1 MRRIQLALLAAGALA
16 AAACD
21 DDETGPDGR
30 SEVTLSVTTAPAA
43 APGLTLDETITVG
56 DDVLVLESV
65 QLVLREI
72 EFERSESSTDCDEV
86 QGDDDDCEEL
96 EVGPLLL
103 DVPLG
108 TGIAQELTVV
118 VDTGHYDELE
128 FEIHKPEDDGDDPDA
143 AFIAAH
149 PEFENVSIRVT
160 GTFNGTPFTYETDL
174 NVEQEH
180 ELSPP
185 LIVAESGSV
194 NVTLL
199 VDVSTWFL
207 DAAGTT
213 LVNPATA
220 NSGGLNESL
229 VEDNI
234 EQSIQAFEDDD
245 SDGVEDD

>member
-1 MRRIQLALLAAGALA
+1 MRRIQFALMVACVLG

-30 SEVTLSVTTAPAA
+30 SEVTLSVATGPEA
-43 APGLTLDETITVG
+43 APGIHLDETITVG

-65 QLVLREI
+65 EIVLREI

-86 QGDDDDCEEL
+86 EGDDDACEEL
-96 EVGPLLL
+96 DVGPILL

-108 TGIAQELTVV
+108 TGLARELTVV
-118 VDTGHYDELE
+118 VDTGHFDELE
-128 FEIHKPEDDGDDPDA
+128 FEIHKPEDDGDDADV
-143 AFIAAH
+143 AFIAEH
-149 PEFENVSIRVT
+149 PEFADVSIRVT

-180 ELSPP
+180 ELAPP

-207 DAAGTT
+207 DEAGTA
-213 LVNPATA
+213 LVDPATA
-220 NSGGLNESL
+220 NSGGVNEAL

-245 SDGVEDD
+245 SDGVED

>member
-1 MRRIQLALLAAGALA
+1 MRRVQLVLLAASAFA
-16 AAACD
+16 VAACD

-30 SEVTLSVTTAPAA
+30 SEVTLSVTTEPAA
-43 APGLTLDETITVG
+43 APGLSLDETITVG

-72 EFERSESSTDCDEV
+72 EFERSESSIDCDEV
-86 QGDDDDCEEL
+86 EDDDDCEEL
-96 EVGPLLL
+96 EVGPILL

-108 TGIAQELTVV
+108 TGIGQELTVV

-128 FEIHKPEDDGDDPDA
+128 FEIHKPEDDGDDADA

-185 LIVAESGSV
+185 LIAAESGSV

-207 DAAGTT
+207 DAAGTA
-213 LVNPATA
+213 LVDPATA
-220 NSGGLNESL
+220 NSGGVNESL

-234 EQSIQAFEDDD
+234 EQAIHAFEDDD
-245 SDGVEDD
+245 SDGMED